1 MPDIDSPTS
10 AAPDLVIVIDHKDA
24 RVFPV
29 GREAGASHELHHL
42 LHQIDR
48 TQHDADRAEAY
59 PADTRFFD
67 SVAAAVSGNGR
78 IVVIGHGKGQSNEAG
93 HLMAYLGKH
102 HIGVLARVVR
112 EIVADL
118 PHMTVPQLLSL
129 ARHALK
135 LGRESAALPTD

>member
-1 MPDIDSPTS
+1 MPDIDSLIS
-10 AAPDLVIVIDHKDA
+10 AAPDLVIVIDHTGA

-29 GREAGASHELHHL
+29 GQEASASHELHHL
-42 LHQIDR
+42 LHHIDR
-48 TQHDADRAEAY
+48 SQHDADRAEAY
-59 PADTRFFD
+59 PADTRFFA
-67 SVAAAVSGNGR
+67 SVAAVVSGNGR

-102 HIGVLARVVR
+102 HMGVHARVVR

-129 ARHALK
+129 ARHALQ
-135 LGRESAALPTD
+135 LARESAALPPD